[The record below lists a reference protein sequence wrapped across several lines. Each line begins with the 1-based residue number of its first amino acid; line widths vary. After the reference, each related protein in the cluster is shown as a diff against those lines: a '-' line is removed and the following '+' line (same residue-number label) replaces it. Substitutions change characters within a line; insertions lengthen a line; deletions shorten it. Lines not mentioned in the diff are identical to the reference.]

1 MRNRFS
7 YDYGNTI
14 LNFGSELFERKT
26 KSPPTFSRWG
36 MKGKICFNQSA
47 GRPLIVILFL

>member
-14 LNFGSELFERKT
+14 LNFGSELFEQKT
-26 KSPPTFSRWG
+26 KPP
-36 MKGKICFNQSA
+36 A
-47 GRPLIVILFL
+47 GAYPMGDEGENMFQ